1 MKTTQIKLQRA
12 GLAAICIMLLSSG
25 LSFGQAN
32 HLVISQVYGGG
43 GNAGSYWKQD
53 FVELYNGTAD
63 TIFLTGW
70 SVQYA
75 SPTGS
80 SWTNKTI
87 LSGYVAPGRYF
98 LIQEA
103 QGTGGTADLVSP
115 DLIDPTPIAMGGS
128 NGKIALC
135 SDTTSL
141 TVSNPSGAPVVDFIG
156 YGTANYYE
164 GTGACAALSNTTSGS
179 RNNGGCTDTDVNS
192 ADFTVGA
199 VNPRNSSTLAWF
211 CATKKLDVA
220 TIIPATP
227 EVGVPF
233 DVVVYSRNGS
243 GVRTNVWY
251 ETTVTLTSNDVAG
264 TIGGT
269 VTGIIPAG
277 KDSVLIS
284 GITFPSTGTGVLL
297 YANPTSG
304 DFHEADTS
312 ALFDVTVASGISDNA
327 SNDVVSVYNNNTNL
341 VVKLN
346 LAEKSD
352 ASITVFD
359 ISGKLIHA
367 TEVEKAQINNVEI
380 NTGNWPKGVY
390 MIRVTT
396 KNGPFTNKIFL

>member
-1 MKTTQIKLQRA
+1 MKTTTIKLRRA
-12 GLAAICIMLLSSG
+12 GFAVLCIMLLSSG

-70 SVQYA
+70 SVQYT
-75 SPTGS
+75 SPTGT

-87 LSGYVAPGRYF
+87 LSGFVAPGRYF

-103 QGTGGTADLVSP
+103 AQGGGTADLPSP
-115 DLIDPTPIAMGGS
+115 DLIDLTPIAMGGS

-141 TVSNPSGAPVVDFIG
+141 TGSNPTGTPIVDFFG
-156 YGTANYYE
+156 YGTANWYE
-164 GTGACAALSNTTSGS
+164 TLACAALSNTTSGS
-179 RNNGGCTDTDVNS
+179 RKNNGCLDTDNNNT
-192 ADFTVGA
+192 DFTVGA

-211 CATKKLDVA
+211 CATKKLDIA

-233 DVVVYSRNGS
+233 DIVVYSRNGS

-297 YANPTSG
+297 YATPTSG

-327 SNDVVSVYNNNTNL
+327 SGDKISVYNNNSNL
-341 VVKLN
+341 VINLN
-346 LAEKSD
+346 LAETSD

-359 ISGKLIHA
+359 ISGKLIHS
-367 TEVEKAQINNVEI
+367 TLVEKAQKNSVEI
-380 NTGNWPKGVY
+380 NTNNWSKGVY

-396 KNGPFTNKIFL
+396 KNGTFTNKIFL